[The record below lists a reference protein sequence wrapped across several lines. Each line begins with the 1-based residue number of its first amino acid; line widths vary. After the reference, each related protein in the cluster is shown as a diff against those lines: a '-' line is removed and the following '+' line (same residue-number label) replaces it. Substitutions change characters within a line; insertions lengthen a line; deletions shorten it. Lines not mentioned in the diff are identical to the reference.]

1 MEQPVMNAV
10 RRVGRSGRYILGE
23 QVQTTESGSRLVVFQ
38 AALASRRFV
47 EAFTAASTFHQTAL
61 TMSGQP
67 SVRMQFLR
75 GVQRCGVLHQ

>member
-1 MEQPVMNAV
+1 MNAV
-10 RRVGRSGRYILGE
+10 RRVGRSGRYILASKFKRQSQDQGW
-23 QVQTTESGSRLVVFQ
+23 LVFQ